1 MSYLVDTNVLSEL
14 RRKQPDGNVV
24 WWLEQRPAT
33 TLFLSALTMGE
44 LRKGIEL
51 MPESERKRSY
61 LDWLEVEL
69 PRFFSGRVLAIDE
82 PVADCWG
89 RLVAQAGR
97 ALPAI
102 DSLLAA
108 TALAHGLTLVTRNE
122 RDFQHPG
129 LDVINPWEV

>member
-24 WWLEQRPAT
+24 QWLEKRPPT

-44 LRKGIEL
+44 LRKGIEQ
-51 MPESERKRSY
+51 MPEGGRKRIY

-69 PRFFSGRVLAIDE
+69 SRFFSGRILAIDQ

-97 ALPAI
+97 TLPAI
-102 DSLLAA
+102 DSLLGA
-108 TALAHGLTLVTRNE
+108 TALTHGLTLVTRNE
-122 RDFQHPG
+122 RDFQYPG